1 MTRPDA
7 ASVPLATVVESAS
20 ATRRRLTK
28 LQWVIVAVA
37 CLGFAFDTY
46 EIVILPLVARPAI
59 STLGPFL
66 PGTPQFNRWVGL
78 LFFIPFLFGGLCGFF
93 GGYLTDRI
101 GRRRVLVWSILVY
114 AASTWAAAYATSLP
128 LFLLF
133 RSTTIIGVCV
143 EYVAAVAWL
152 AELFTEP
159 RQREAVLGYTQVAS
173 AFGSLMLAGAF
184 YLAATYGHLL
194 PLIRGAH
201 ETWRYALLFGMIPAI
216 PLIIVRPFLPES
228 PIWRSKKAEG
238 TLERPRIR
246 ELFQPALA
254 RTTFVSALIVACGY
268 SITFGA
274 TQHITIVVPDLP
286 QLAGRSRV
294 VQEQA
299 VSALQFVLVLGNV
312 IGRLLL
318 AWLVVRIVQRRRL
331 LLGFVAPG
339 LLLPFMFIWLV
350 PTGMP
355 ALSLTMFLA
364 SAVATAQYSFWG
376 NYLPRVYPTRVRG
389 TGESFA
395 VNIGGRIL
403 GPASAMV
410 TTTLATVIV
419 GVNSLQRVTRAAAI
433 VLAITQLIAV
443 VAIRWLPEPQRQELP
458 E

>member
-1 MTRPDA
+1 MTQPDP
-7 ASVPLATVVESAS
+7 SNVPLPTLVESAPAPHRS
-20 ATRRRLTK
+20 LTV
-28 LQWVIVAVA
+28 LEWAIVAVA

-46 EIVILPLVARPAI
+46 EIVILPLIARPAI

-66 PGTPQFNRWVGL
+66 PGTPAFNRWIGF

-93 GGYLTDRI
+93 GGYLTDRV
-101 GRRRVLVWSILVY
+101 GRRRVLVWSILIY

-152 AELFTEP
+152 AELFPEP

-173 AFGSLMLAGAF
+173 ALGSFMVAGAF
-184 YLAATYGHLL
+184 YVAATYGHLFPAIL
-194 PLIRGAH
+194 GAH
-201 ETWRYALLFGMIPAI
+201 ETWRYALLFGTIPAI

-228 PIWRSKKAEG
+228 PMWTARKARG
-238 TLERPRIR
+238 TLKRARIG

-254 RTTFVSALIVACGY
+254 RTTLISGLIVACGY
-268 SITFGA
+268 AITFGG
-274 TQHITIVVPDLP
+274 TQQIMVVVPDLP
-286 QLAGRSRV
+286 ALAGRPGV
-294 VQEQA
+294 EQEQA
-299 VSALQFVLVLGNV
+299 VSAVQFVLVIGNV

-350 PTGMP
+350 PTGML

-364 SAVATAQYSFWG
+364 SAIATAQYSFWG

-395 VNIGGRIL
+395 VNIGGRIF
-403 GPASAMV
+403 GPATAML
-410 TTTLATVIV
+410 TTTLATTII
-419 GVNSLQRVTRAAAI
+419 GATSLQRVTRAAAI
-433 VLAITQLIAV
+433 VVAITQITAV
-443 VAIRWLPEPQRQELP
+443 LAIKWLPEPQSEELP